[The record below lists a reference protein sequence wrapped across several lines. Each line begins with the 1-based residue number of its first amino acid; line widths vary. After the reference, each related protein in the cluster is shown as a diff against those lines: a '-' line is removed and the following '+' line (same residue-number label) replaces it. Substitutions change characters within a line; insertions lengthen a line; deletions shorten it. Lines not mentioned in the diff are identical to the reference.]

1 MRKVWPQAWPS
12 LGGLAG
18 AAALLL
24 GLMAA
29 MAAGRAE
36 AATPVVTETIRLSEF
51 YEHTR
56 VYAGRTEP
64 VRAAVLGF
72 KHAGELAS
80 VTVDLGS
87 VVSQGDV
94 VATLDTRDLS
104 AALLQAQADVGLAQA
119 NLRAAR
125 AKARL
130 AANTEARVRS
140 LHKKGHASSQQ
151 YDEQRLNLEA
161 ERAQVG
167 ITEAALK
174 ASIARR
180 TLAEVQ
186 LEQATLRAPFDGIVQ
201 MLNYDIGA
209 QVTPGSPVLRV
220 VERGV
225 VEAHVGV
232 PDLVARSLDSS
243 GLFQIGWGSERYSA
257 SLRAVLPE
265 VDPTTRVATAVFVLE
280 TDDVPLGVVAE
291 LYLSQRTPERGFWVP
306 ITALIESDRGLWGIY
321 VVGEGGIAERRLVEV
336 IHHEGQRSFVRGT
349 LADGEL
355 IVADGVQRVV
365 PGQAVQ
371 SVMRTASNG

>member
-1 MRKVWPQAWPS
+1 MIWLFWS
-12 LGGLAG
+12 N
-18 AAALLL
+18 
-24 GLMAA
+24 
-29 MAAGRAE
+29 
-36 AATPVVTETIRLSEF
+36 
-51 YEHTR
+51 
-56 VYAGRTEP
+56 
-64 VRAAVLGF
+64 
-72 KHAGELAS
+72 AS
-80 VTVDLGS
+80 VS
-87 VVSQGDV
+87 
-94 VATLDTRDLS
+94 
-104 AALLQAQADVGLAQA
+104 
-119 NLRAAR
+119 
-125 AKARL
+125 KPM
-130 AANTEARVRS
+130 E
-140 LHKKGHASSQQ
+140 
-151 YDEQRLNLEA
+151 
-161 ERAQVG
+161 
-167 ITEAALK
+167 
-174 ASIARR
+174 
-180 TLAEVQ
+180 
-186 LEQATLRAPFDGIVQ
+186 PF
-201 MLNYDIGA
+201 
-209 QVTPGSPVLRV
+209 TPGSPVLRV

-243 GLFQIGWGSERYSA
+243 GLFQIGWGAERYSA

-306 ITALIESDRGLWGIY
+306 ITSLIESDRGLWGIY